1 MVTEAASRPP
11 HDLPGLDPRFSRVT
25 AVPGSGLD
33 AGLTRDWHYLDTG
46 DELAR
51 LGVPVAGTVLA
62 VHGNPTWSYYW
73 RELLTQS
80 VQAAEA
86 GAADGAGDGSR
97 VAAPAWRIIAVDQ
110 LDMGFSERT
119 GIHRPLAQRVADLT
133 AFTDAL
139 SLTGPVISLGHDWGG
154 VVSLGWAVDHP
165 AQLSG
170 VMLLNTAVHHEAGK
184 PIPAPL
190 RLARARGMLAA
201 STVRTTAFLETT
213 LALTTDSL
221 DPAVKDAYRAPY
233 RTAARRGGIGGFV
246 ADIPVDANHESYSEL
261 DRIATA
267 VATLDLPALMLW
279 GPRDPIFSDYYLDD
293 LIERLPHAN
302 VHRFEGAGH
311 LVAEDVPYADS
322 VLTWLGDNA
331 ASLANPGSASP
342 TPREAFAA
350 ASASADADADDSSFV
365 PLWRNLD
372 ERADDTTTAV
382 IDMSTR
388 GQRGPQQV
396 SWRQLSDRVSHIA
409 AGLTAIG
416 VKKGQ
421 RVSLLVPPGPTLTAV
436 VYACLRIGAIIV
448 VADAGLGVKGL
459 TRAVRGS
466 WPDFIIGEAPGLTAA
481 RTLGWPGVRISTA
494 RLPKVSAATL
504 GVSYSLRDLITLGAN
519 TALPAEPRAE
529 DDAAILFTSGS
540 TGPAKGVVYRHGQLS
555 ALRDVLARHFEVTAD
570 TGLVTGFAPFALLGP
585 ALGTRSVTPAMDVSS
600 PRTLT
605 ARAVAAAV
613 EASGGSM
620 VFLSPASILNVVATA
635 GDLTDHDRS
644 ELERVHTF
652 LSTGAPIGAE
662 LLASAATIMPN
673 ATPHSPYGMTEC
685 LLVTDITLDGIRAA
699 AGGAHT
705 GVCVGT
711 PIGEN
716 LIRISALDSDGAATG
731 TPSTEPGVLGE
742 IIVSAPHLKDH
753 YDRLWLTDRAAARE
767 TSVETDAASAVSAD
781 GSTVTSTD
789 AATPDTDEARDST
802 NVPASP
808 PARWHRTGDVGHL
821 DETGRLWVEGR
832 LPHVI
837 VSATGPVAPVGAEQ
851 DVEVVSAVRRAAVVG
866 VGPHGLRQA
875 VAVVETIPAAK
886 RPGLASP
893 ELTAA
898 VRASTALPLVAV
910 LVVPQLPTDIR
921 HNSKIDRSRLSGWA
935 ERLLAGGK
943 PTAP

>member
-1 MVTEAASRPP
+1 MVTEPASHPP
-11 HDLPGLDPRFSRVT
+11 HDLPGLDPRYSRVT
-25 AVPGSGLD
+25 SVPGSGLD

-46 DELAR
+46 NELAR
-51 LGVPVAGTVLA
+51 LGVPIAGTILA

-86 GAADGAGDGSR
+86 AAG
-97 VAAPAWRIIAVDQ
+97 APAWRIIAVDQ

-139 SLTGPVISLGHDWGG
+139 SLEGPVISLGHDWGG

-165 AQLSG
+165 EQLAG

-213 LALTTDSL
+213 LALTSETL

-246 ADIPVDANHESYSEL
+246 ADIPVDANHESFSEL

-267 VATLDLPALMLW
+267 VARLDLPALMLW

-293 LIERLPHAN
+293 LIERLPQAD

-311 LVAEDVPYADS
+311 LVAEDAPYAES

-331 ASLANPGSASP
+331 ESLANPGSASP
-342 TPREAFAA
+342 SPREAVAA
-350 ASASADADADDSSFV
+350 ASADADDSNFV
-365 PLWRNLD
+365 PLWHNLD
-372 ERADDTTTAV
+372 ERADDTATAV

-388 GQRGPQQV
+388 GSRGPQQV
-396 SWRQLSDRVSHIA
+396 SWRQLSDRVNQIA

-436 VYACLRIGAIIV
+436 VYACLRIGAVIV

-466 WPDFIIGEAPGLTAA
+466 WPDFVIGEAPGLIAA

-494 RLPKVSAATL
+494 QLPKVSAATL
-504 GVSYSLRDLITLGAN
+504 GVSYSLRDIITLGAD
-519 TALPAEPRAE
+519 TPLPAEPRSE
-529 DDAAILFTSGS
+529 DEAAILFTSGS

-555 ALRDVLARHFEVTAD
+555 ALRDVLASHFEVTAD

-585 ALGTRSVTPAMDVSS
+585 ALGTRSVTPEMDVSS

-613 EASGGSM
+613 EASGASM
-620 VFLSPASILNVVATA
+620 VFLSPAAILNVVATA
-635 GDLTDHDRS
+635 GELTTHDRN
-644 ELERVHTF
+644 ELERVRSF

-662 LLASAATIMPN
+662 LLASVGTIMPN
-673 ATPHSPYGMTEC
+673 ATAHSPYGMTEC

-711 PIGEN
+711 PIGDN
-716 LIRISALDSDGAATG
+716 RIRISALDSDGAATG
-731 TPSTEPGVLGE
+731 TPSTAPGVLGE

-753 YDRLWLTDRAAARE
+753 YDRLWLTDREAARE
-767 TSVETDAASAVSAD
+767 TVVDTDAVD
-781 GSTVTSTD
+781 D
-789 AATPDTDEARDST
+789 AAAAATSGAANAADSAGAT
-802 NVPASP
+802 AAPGAPS
-808 PARWHRTGDVGHL
+808 ARWHRTGDVGHL
-821 DETGRLWVEGR
+821 DELGRLWVEGR

-837 VSATGPVAPVGAEQ
+837 VTATGPIAPVGAEQ
-851 DVEVVSAVRRAAVVG
+851 DVEGVAAVRRAAVVG
-866 VGPHGLRQA
+866 VGPHQLRQA
-875 VAVVETIPAAK
+875 VAVVETIPPTR

-893 ELTAA
+893 ELTSA
-898 VRASTALPLVAV
+898 VRASTTLPLVAV
-910 LVVPQLPTDIR
+910 LTVAELPTDIR
-921 HNSKIDRSRLSGWA
+921 HNSKIDRTRLSGWA